1 MCLPCLSI
9 QIKHYKLKLG
19 FSLQRFCKT
28 KRMECR
34 KSIIF
39 CTQQR
44 PKKRIVSSKRLLE
57 VFHKICQFTNPAHY
71 AKCKNQDCNINIHW
85 SFSEAKNLRSLH
97 SFFYPFPSSPW
108 VNWVNISP
116 FHRIYPKK
124 IFYDNKKYNTILLM
138 CTCLYFILVFY

>member
-1 MCLPCLSI
+1 MFKASFVFIMLKQSEPCPCSFKYNLTLTYVTYTCLPCLSI
-9 QIKHYKLKLG
+9 KIKHYKLKLG

-57 VFHKICQFTNPAHY
+57 VFHKNCQFTNPAHY
-71 AKCKNQDCNINIHW
+71 AKRKNQDYNINIGQ
-85 SFSEAKNLRSLH
+85 FQRQ
-97 SFFYPFPSSPW
+97 
-108 VNWVNISP
+108 
-116 FHRIYPKK
+116 K
-124 IFYDNKKYNTILLM
+124 I
-138 CTCLYFILVFY
+138 